1 MKKTIFF
8 YFLINLIIFELLG
21 FIFPVD
27 DIRHITFMLLI
38 SLLSTLV
45 FTAFVL
51 RFNRKLNQVA
61 KKVHQIN
68 VADDQTH
75 LILPN
80 NDPFHGLTHEINMLQ
95 SHIRHQTHQTQ
106 RQENELETLIKYLPI
121 GVMVID
127 RFGDLQVANDG
138 VQELFQRQ
146 FAPLPHPYQDDI
158 TQPELITLVND
169 AFHRQKSSQRL
180 INLETAQGRKS
191 IRVQVVYSEIR
202 PKHFQITVLLSDVS
216 DLVAMSKMQS
226 DFVANASHELKTPI
240 TAISGFSET
249 LLENPTDEATQQKFL
264 TIIHEESQKLV
275 SLINDILSLS
285 HLRDNEVAEL
295 TLEPIKLAE
304 LAEEQLQNQ
313 QASAQLNHVKLIN
326 EIPADLVVTSDR
338 GRLMAIMYNLL
349 GNAIK
354 YNKAEGT
361 VTISASTGPDD
372 WQLIV
377 KDTGIGIP
385 TNQQNRIFERFYRGD
400 NGKRIAGTGL
410 GLAIVAEQ
418 VAQMSGDINVTSEL
432 GVGTTMRISF
442 TNENQ

>member
-1 MKKTIFF
+1 
-8 YFLINLIIFELLG
+8 
-21 FIFPVD
+21 
-27 DIRHITFMLLI
+27 
-38 SLLSTLV
+38 
-45 FTAFVL
+45 
-51 RFNRKLNQVA
+51 
-61 KKVHQIN
+61 
-68 VADDQTH
+68 
-75 LILPN
+75 
-80 NDPFHGLTHEINMLQ
+80 
-95 SHIRHQTHQTQ
+95 
-106 RQENELETLIKYLPI
+106 
-121 GVMVID
+121 
-127 RFGDLQVANDG
+127 
-138 VQELFQRQ
+138 
-146 FAPLPHPYQDDI
+146 
-158 TQPELITLVND
+158 
-169 AFHRQKSSQRL
+169 
-180 INLETAQGRKS
+180 
-191 IRVQVVYSEIR
+191 
-202 PKHFQITVLLSDVS
+202 
-216 DLVAMSKMQS
+216 MSKMQS